1 MWPINKQFL
10 YFFVFIFK
18 LVRIC
23 IYIRTHIICILY
35 IYFKREK
42 IKIYIINMHNY
53 NNFVVEL
60 NEIHEIKGEFYFFI
74 IYLYMYY
81 IIRF

>member
-1 MWPINKQFL
+1 
-10 YFFVFIFK
+10 
-18 LVRIC
+18 
-23 IYIRTHIICILY
+23 
-35 IYFKREK
+35 
-42 IKIYIINMHNY
+42 MHNY